1 MLRRRVVVLGLLVIA
16 GFWLVM
22 MSLLLRREVFTPTFR
37 AERGGITVPEQPT
50 DIWFGLL
57 LNDSQSTPIGYIDIQ
72 SEAETR
78 EETVGV
84 TTRVV
89 GRMNLNLGSFQGEL
103 VVNGETW
110 ASPEHGLRD
119 FSFTLRSGQHATSI
133 DGSMK
138 DGRIVGNINSG
149 GETLPIDLPAENTQ
163 MMTSTPGFGSFT
175 MPAIGVGEEVL
186 VETFDPI
193 TMSAGKARVTCVAEE
208 TITVMGRSVKTK
220 VFQTD
225 LSGMKSKA
233 WVDAAG
239 EVLRAETPIGFV
251 LQRMH
256 PNEALKLA
264 IQSRDQG
271 ASLLDFAAIRPQ
283 GVAPFRGAK
292 RMRIELT
299 GLEGIAKIP
308 IDDAQRVLDGGV
320 IEINPLGP
328 SGPPSPALEAE
339 LAKALTNDPFLQIE
353 HPRIVEKSREIV
365 GDETDPWK
373 KATLLYEWVYVS
385 VKKDIVPSLPTALD
399 VLDTMEGDCNEHTM
413 LYTALARAS
422 GLPTRMA
429 IGIVWSDEFKAY
441 YYHAWPEV
449 YAGRWIW
456 IDPTLGQPIA
466 DATHIKLVSGDLM
479 SWWRIAPFMG
489 NIKMRVLDIE

>member
-1 MLRRRVVVLGLLVIA
+1 MLRRRVVILGVILIA

-22 MSLLLRREVFTPTFR
+22 MSLLLRREVFTPTFH

-57 LNDSQSTPIGYIDIQ
+57 LNDAQHTPIGYIDIQ
-72 SEAETR
+72 TEAEQR
-78 EETVGV
+78 EKTVGV
-84 TTRVV
+84 VTRIV

-133 DGSMK
+133 DGAMK
-138 DGRIVGNINSG
+138 DGRIIGSILTG
-149 GETLPIDLPAENTQ
+149 GETLPIDLPAQNTQ
-163 MMTSTPGFGSFT
+163 MMTSTPGFGSFS

-186 VETFDPI
+186 VETFDPV
-193 TMSAGKARVTCVAEE
+193 TMSVGKARVTCIGEE
-208 TITVMGRSVKTK
+208 TIPAMGRSVKTK

-233 WVDAAG
+233 WVDSAG

-251 LQRMH
+251 LQRMQ
-256 PNEALKLA
+256 PNDALRLA
-264 IQSRDQG
+264 VQSRDQG
-271 ASLLDFAAIRPQ
+271 AGLLDFAAIRPK
-283 GVAPFRGAK
+283 GKTPFRGAK
-292 RMRIELT
+292 RMRFELT
-299 GLEGIAKIP
+299 GLEGITAIP
-308 IDDAQRVLDGGV
+308 SDDAQHVLSGGL
-320 IEINPLGP
+320 IEIKPEGPQSDSSPL
-328 SGPPSPALEAE
+328 SESEQI
-339 LAKALTNDPFLQIE
+339 KALANDPFLQID
-353 HPRIVEKSREIV
+353 HPRIKSQAQEIV
-365 GDETDPWK
+365 GNETDPWR
-373 KATLLYEWVYVS
+373 KASLLYEWVYTS

-449 YAGRWIW
+449 YAGRWVW

-466 DATHIKLVSGDLM
+466 DATHIKLISGDLM

-489 NIKMRVLDIE
+489 NIKLNVIEIE

>member
-1 MLRRRVVVLGLLVIA
+1 MG
-16 GFWLVM
+16 
-22 MSLLLRREVFTPTFR
+22 
-37 AERGGITVPEQPT
+37 
-50 DIWFGLL
+50 D
-57 LNDSQSTPIGYIDIQ
+57 
-72 SEAETR
+72 
-78 EETVGV
+78 
-84 TTRVV
+84 
-89 GRMNLNLGSFQGEL
+89 
-103 VVNGETW
+103 
-110 ASPEHGLRD
+110 
-119 FSFTLRSGQHATSI
+119 
-133 DGSMK
+133 
-138 DGRIVGNINSG
+138 
-149 GETLPIDLPAENTQ
+149 
-163 MMTSTPGFGSFT
+163 
-175 MPAIGVGEEVL
+175 EVL

-256 PNEALKLA
+256 PNDALKLA

-339 LAKALTNDPFLQIE
+339 LAKALTNDPFLQIDTSAYRRE
-353 HPRIVEKSREIV
+353 VARNRRRRNGPVEEGNAALRMGVRLGE
-365 GDETDPWK
+365 
-373 KATLLYEWVYVS
+373 
-385 VKKDIVPSLPTALD
+385 KDIVPSLPTALD

-422 GLPTRMA
+422 GLPMRMA

-479 SWWRIAPFMG
+479 SWWRIAPLM

>member
-1 MLRRRVVVLGLLVIA
+1 MLRRRVVILGVLLIA

-37 AERGGITVPEQPT
+37 AERGGITIPEHPT

-57 LNDSQSTPIGYIDIQ
+57 LNDAQSTPIGYIDIQ
-72 SEAETR
+72 TEAETR
-78 EETVGV
+78 ERTTGV
-84 TTRVV
+84 KTRVV
-89 GRMNLNLGSFQGEL
+89 GRLNLNLGSFQGEL
-103 VVNGETW
+103 VVNGESW
-110 ASPEHGLRD
+110 ASPDQGLRD
-119 FSFTLRSGQHATSI
+119 FAFTLRSGQHATSI
-133 DGSMK
+133 NGSME
-138 DGRIVGNINSG
+138 DGRIIGNITTG
-149 GETLPIDLPAENTQ
+149 GETLPIDLPAQNTQ
-163 MMTSTPGFGSFT
+163 MMTSTPGFGSFS

-186 VETFDPI
+186 VETFDPV
-193 TMSAGKARVTCVAEE
+193 TMSVGKARVTCIGEE
-208 TITVMGRSVKTK
+208 TIRVMGRSVKTK

-256 PNEALKLA
+256 PNDAIKLA
-264 IQSRDQG
+264 VESRDRG
-271 ASLLDFAAIRPQ
+271 AGLLDFAAIRPQ
-283 GVAPFRGAK
+283 GKTPFRGAK
-292 RMRIELT
+292 RMRFELN
-299 GLEGIAKIP
+299 GLEGITTLP
-308 IDDAQRVLDGGV
+308 SDDSQHVLPGNE
-320 IEINPLGP
+320 IEIKPEGP
-328 SGPPSPALEAE
+328 ESSTNPPSESD
-339 LAKALTNDPFLQIE
+339 LAKALANDPFLQIE
-353 HPRIVEKSREIV
+353 HPRIVEKSRTIV
-365 GDETDPWK
+365 GDEPDPWK
-373 KATLLYEWVYVS
+373 KAMLIYEWVFAS

-413 LYTALARAS
+413 LYTALARAA

-449 YAGRWIW
+449 YAGRWVW
-456 IDPTLGQPIA
+456 IDPTLGQPVA
-466 DATHIKLVSGDLM
+466 DATHIKLISGDLM

-489 NIKMRVLDIE
+489 NIKLRIIEIE